1 MNSFVFVSSLFE
13 SWAKLQLLSCCTIH
27 SPRTTERDMAG
38 RDEGFRRVLVTGAN
52 GKVGVR
58 VVQAFQG
65 VQGSADGGLPWQ
77 VVATGKSIV
86 LYPYYIIIIFG
97 KHPNLYAH
105 GTRARF

>member
-1 MNSFVFVSSLFE
+1 
-13 SWAKLQLLSCCTIH
+13 
-27 SPRTTERDMAG
+27 MAG

-77 VVATGKSIV
+77 VVATGKSIDTIPV
-86 LYPYYIIIIFG
+86 LYKYNFTENTLICMRT
-97 KHPNLYAH
+97 A
-105 GTRARF
+105 RARVFNRGVVNEQTRCVRMSLSWVHMV